1 MLRGV
6 KIESNNKKNIFIL
19 LVRVK
24 NQVRFI
30 DYGHFN
36 KILESPELVTVND
49 NRIKKVLVPRKN
61 SSRKGDN
68 GIVLVV
74 GGSRIYHGAPV
85 LASIAALRSGID
97 LVYTAVPSINVES
110 TRSYSPN
117 LIVIPLVDQRLTM
130 GSAARLIKTLPKK
143 VDVATI
149 GMGMNIAKKE
159 ALLSLIE
166 KLLKYGTK
174 LVLDASALIPEI
186 LPKIKSSGCIITP
199 HGGEYMR
206 IFETELKN
214 YNNNNNNENNNS
226 ENEQILDVLNN
237 AKKYGITIILKGWK
251 NIISN
256 GELTT
261 VIERSTPAMTVGG
274 TGDVLAGLVA
284 GFFSK
289 LNSSFDASCAAVYL
303 NGIAGFMAYQK
314 SGLHIVASDLLD
326 NLPQVLKNFDQIEN
340 N

>member
-1 MLRGV
+1 LIV
-6 KIESNNKKNIFIL
+6 TFLI
-19 LVRVK
+19 
-24 NQVRFI
+24 
-30 DYGHFN
+30 
-36 KILESPELVTVND
+36 KILDPPGLILIND
-49 NRIKKVLVPRKN
+49 DMIKKISVSRKI

-74 GGSRIYHGAPV
+74 GGNRIYHGAPI
-85 LASIAALRSGID
+85 LASIAALRSGTD
-97 LVYTAVPSINVES
+97 LVYTAIPSVNVEA
-110 TRSYSPN
+110 TRSFSPN
-117 LIVIPLVDQRLTM
+117 LIVIPLVDEKLTM
-130 GSAARLIKTLPKK
+130 GSASRLNKTLPKK
-143 VDVATI
+143 VDSATI
-149 GMGMNIAKKE
+149 GMGMSIAKKE

-166 KLLKYGTK
+166 KLLKNGTK

-186 LPKIKSSGCIITP
+186 LPKIKETGCIITP

-206 IFETELKN
+206 IFETELKTHHN
-214 YNNNNNNENNNS
+214 K
-226 ENEQILDVLNN
+226 ENEQIVDVLKN

-256 GELTT
+256 GELTA

-289 LNSSFDASCAAVYL
+289 MNSFEAACAAVYF
-303 NGIAGFMAYQK
+303 NGLAGIMAYQK
-314 SGLHIVASDLLD
+314 LGLHMVASDLLD
-326 NLPQVLKNFDQIEN
+326 NLPQVMKKFDQIEN